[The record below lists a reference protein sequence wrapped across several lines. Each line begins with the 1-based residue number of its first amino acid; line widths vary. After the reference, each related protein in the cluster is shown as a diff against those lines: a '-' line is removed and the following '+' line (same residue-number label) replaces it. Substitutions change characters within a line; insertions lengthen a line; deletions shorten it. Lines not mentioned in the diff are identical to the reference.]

1 MTTSKKEFNAGLKKA
16 KDWDGKSRVSN
27 DTYRESWNRIFGGKT
42 TDSFEPSVVKTEK
55 KEKKTE
61 DRGKGVT
68 ICKAK
73 DCNNSLY
80 GWTSSKNKE
89 YCVDCV

>member
-16 KDWDGKSRVSN
+16 KDWDGISRPSN
-27 DTYRESWNRIFGGKT
+27 DAYTESWNRIFGGKT
-42 TDSFEPSVVKTEK
+42 EK
-55 KEKKTE
+55 KEMSTK
-61 DRGKGVT
+61 DHGKGVT